1 MHIEELRMK
10 PHLSASSINA
20 YLECGLQYKLS
31 RIDKMK
37 PDFTPDALVYG
48 STIHKIIEQIQTIRM
63 GGDNPVLEDMVA
75 LFEQFW
81 REKAEDN
88 STIQY
93 RKGES
98 FTSLLNQG
106 KKLIALYIE
115 HLPENGFDV
124 LAIEEPFELHL
135 EGLNIPI
142 IGVMDMVEEDE
153 SGTIIITDHKTASRA
168 YSVEEV
174 DNSFQLTVYYIAARN
189 NGYAGRDILM
199 KFDCLIKAKT
209 PRFEQVYTVRSE
221 EAELRAMKK
230 IRSVWEG
237 ISKGVFIPNDTSWKC
252 TTCNYKSYCEQW
264 HIQ

>member
-31 RIDKMK
+31 RIDKVK

-48 STIHKIIEQIQTIRM
+48 STIHKIIEHIQTIRM
-63 GGDNPVLEDMVA
+63 CGDCPVIEEMVA
-75 LFEQFW
+75 LFEQIW

-106 KKLIALYIE
+106 KKLVALYLQY
-115 HLPENGFDV
+115 LPENGFGL

-135 EGLNIPI
+135 EGLDIPI

-153 SGTIIITDHKTASRA
+153 SGTVIITDHKTASRA
-168 YSVEEV
+168 YSADEV
-174 DNSFQLTVYYIAARN
+174 NNSFQLTVYHIAARS

-199 KFDCLIKAKT
+199 KFDCLIKTRT

-237 ISKGVFIPNDTSWKC
+237 IIKGVFIPNDTSWKC
-252 TTCNYKSYCEQW
+252 SMCNYKSYCEQW